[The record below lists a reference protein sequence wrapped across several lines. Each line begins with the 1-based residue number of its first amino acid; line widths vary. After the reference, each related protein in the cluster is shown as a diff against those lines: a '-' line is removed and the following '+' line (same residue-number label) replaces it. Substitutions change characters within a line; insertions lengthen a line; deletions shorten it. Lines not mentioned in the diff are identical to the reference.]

1 MRHYE
6 VTFIVD
12 SVLSSDE
19 IEATSKV
26 YQDMLVGEGANIDHI
41 DEMGLRQLAY
51 PINNRTTGIYYCFEY
66 SAENGDLISK
76 IDLAMRRDE
85 RVMRS
90 LVIKLD
96 KYGVQYNDDKR
107 AGKIGKVKKKSSK
120 DDSKGKPS
128 RNKGLAVKNKPAK
141 PAPAVKKP
149 EVVAAAAVTAPA
161 VETATASKEEE

>member
-1 MRHYE
+1 MRQYE

-26 YQDMLVGEGANIDHI
+26 YQDMLVAEGAKIVHV

-51 PINNRTTGIYYCFEY
+51 PIKNRTTGIYYCFEY
-66 SAENGDLISK
+66 TVESGDLISK

-85 RVMRS
+85 RIMRS

-96 KYGVQYNDDKR
+96 KYGIKYNEDKR

-128 RNKGLAVKNKPAK
+128 RNKGLAVKNKVSR

-149 EVVAAAAVTAPA
+149 AVAAATVTAPVVEAVTA
-161 VETATASKEEE
+161 SNEEE